1 MLMLLRIDELNSL
14 KTDIERNL
22 GNKSK
27 LTDLMDDWL
36 MLAYADGKTDVEDQ
50 LHGETNAA
58 IERITDVVGAVV
70 GGKTVFERIEDD
82 LDSIEDLYMLFE
94 NERQRVYN
102 TAAHDTA
109 ENLGAKFK
117 TWRTMED
124 ERVRDTHFYLEGV
137 TKSMNEPF
145 YTYTG
150 DSAMYPQN
158 FTDAQNNINCRC
170 YLTYTK

>member
-1 MLMLLRIDELNSL
+1 MLLRIDELNSL

-102 TAAHDTA
+102 TAANDTA
-109 ENLGAKFK
+109 EDLGAKFK
-117 TWRTMED
+117 TWHCQMLPTS
-124 ERVRDTHFYLEGV
+124 RDTHIYLNGM
-137 TKSMNEPF
+137 TKPMEEAF
-145 YTYTG
+145 YTYNG
-150 DSAMYPQN
+150 NSAMYPGSFN
-158 FTDAQNNINCRC
+158 EPSEDINCLC
-170 YLTYTK
+170 FLTYTK

>member
-1 MLMLLRIDELNSL
+1 MLLRNDELNNLRS
-14 KTDIERNL
+14 DIERNI

-27 LTDLMDDWL
+27 LMDMMEDWL
-36 MLAYADGKTDVEDQ
+36 MLAYADGKSDVEDQ
-50 LHGETNAA
+50 LHGETNRS
-58 IERITDVVGAVV
+58 IERIMDVTFAEV
-70 GGKTVFERIEDD
+70 GGKTAFDRIEDD
-82 LDSIEDLYMLFE
+82 LDSLEDLYMLFG

-102 TAAHDTA
+102 TAANDTA
-109 ENLGAKFK
+109 EDLGAKFK

-124 ERVRDTHFYLEGV
+124 ERVRDTHFYLENV
-137 TKSMNEPF
+137 TKPMNEPF